1 MKSTLF
7 THWNFLRWMRLL
19 IGVAIL
25 VQAIVSK
32 DWLFGLAG
40 VFFTALPL
48 LNIGCC
54 GVNGCSTPFNKE
66 KEIKNKEISYEEVV

>member
-1 MKSTLF
+1 MKNTLLAN
-7 THWNFLRWMRLL
+7 WNFMRLFRLL

-25 VQAIVSK
+25 VQALVSK
-32 DWLFGLAG
+32 DVMFALAG
-40 VFFTALPL
+40 LFFTVLPL

-54 GVNGCSTPFNKE
+54 GVNGCATPTN